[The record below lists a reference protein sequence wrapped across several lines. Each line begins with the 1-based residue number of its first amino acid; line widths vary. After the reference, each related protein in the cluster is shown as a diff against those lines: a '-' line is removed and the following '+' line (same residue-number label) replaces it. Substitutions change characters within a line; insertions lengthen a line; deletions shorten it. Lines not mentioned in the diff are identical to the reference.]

1 MPDGPRNGLLWAE
14 TSDIAGVIGE
24 RWRESL
30 KSELQ
35 SKTSISQTKQQ
46 GVLAELV
53 KENLLTRGYERGGSA
68 LFPVLSHRWLGGWV
82 AVVGGRVDKYCSAA
96 KWAPLDTSQT
106 PVLLHSCKPTPLHCC
121 NIAGE
126 GGAIK

>member
-1 MPDGPRNGLLWAE
+1 MISVE

-24 RWRESL
+24 RCRESL

-53 KENLLTRGYERGGSA
+53 KENLLTRGYERGGECIISGFVPPLA
-68 LFPVLSHRWLGGWV
+68 GWLGGT
-82 AVVGGRVDKYCSAA
+82 GG
-96 KWAPLDTSQT
+96 W
-106 PVLLHSCKPTPLHCC
+106 
-121 NIAGE
+121 E
-126 GGAIK
+126 GGQILLGCQMGSLGHEPDPNAPAFM